1 MHILQKQYIF
11 KPVTLQFLWT
21 AIQTLHAINTRLK
34 PKRNSICVMEQD
46 WVRSYEDQINSP
58 QSCINEWNE
67 MSDILVKVKQSSV
80 MFVFIK
86 FPCRVTG
93 LSRRMS

>member
-1 MHILQKQYIF
+1 MF
-11 KPVTLQFLWT
+11 KPVSLQFLWT
-21 AIQTLHAINTRLK
+21 AIQTLHAISGRLK

-67 MSDILVKVKQSSV
+67 MPDILVSITKNLNMKS
-80 MFVFIK
+80 FILK
-86 FPCRVTG
+86 Y
-93 LSRRMS
+93 